1 MLKLKTLLSEKVLSK
16 LLKEYTEE
24 ELGAALTKA
33 FAGGPVTTRSFLN
46 GPMGQDAALNSL
58 LRKPQPETDGESTDD
73 KIKISGPS
81 DISVN
86 PDKMVPT
93 QNFIDAMKSVAFP
106 LGSAKSLADAITK
119 GKGYGTIVTSGNLII
134 DGHHRWSGVVAITP
148 NGKINALDV
157 EWPGGNVGEKLAAAQ
172 IAIASTLGPGTKQP
186 SATGDPATDILGK
199 GSSAIEKV
207 IMSNIGKQPDPKAA
221 GPLLNDKMMEVLT
234 DPMNAEHA
242 TVMGW
247 LGVDVFTEAKPGDVD
262 KLRLAI
268 AQKVGENLGSIK
280 KNPQAPD
287 RDDMPQFDP
296 KVGGPDLDATSDLA
310 KNLKKGKINVAPP
323 FIKDGVIKLKDL
335 LGR

>member
-1 MLKLKTLLSEKVLSK
+1 MLKLKPLLAERVI
-16 LLKEYTEE
+16 LKEYTEE
-24 ELGAALTKA
+24 ELGKELTKA
-33 FAGGPVTTRSFLN
+33 FSAGPVATRAFLN
-46 GPMGQDAALNSL
+46 STMGQDAALNSL
-58 LRKPQPETDGESTDD
+58 LQKPEPETDGSTTDD

-81 DISVN
+81 DISVD
-86 PDKMVPT
+86 PKTMVPT

-157 EWPGGNVGEKLAAAQ
+157 SWPGDTVKQKLAAAQ
-172 IAIASTLGPGTKQP
+172 IAIASTLPPATKQP
-186 SATGDPATDILGK
+186 SATGNPATDILGK
-199 GSSAIEKV
+199 GSKAIQKV

-234 DPMNAEHA
+234 DPSKPEHK
-242 TVMGW
+242 VVFGW
-247 LGVDVFTEAKPGDVD
+247 LGIDLFTEAKPSDAN
-262 KLRLAI
+262 KLRQAI
-268 AQKVGENLGSIK
+268 AQKVGDNLGSIK
-280 KNPQAPD
+280 KDSSAPD

-310 KNLKKGKINVAPP
+310 KKLKQGKINVAPP
-323 FIKDGVIKLKDL
+323 FVKDGVIKLKDL